1 MDAWFQAS
9 PLYVPTDVATNM
21 CWEEKKQL
29 VNLEAFNH
37 DIDMEQ
43 SQVIMWRCLWL
54 HEINVQYS
62 FWPQVYGWF
71 EVVRQIF

>member
-37 DIDMEQ
+37 DIDME
-43 SQVIMWRCLWL
+43 
-54 HEINVQYS
+54 
-62 FWPQVYGWF
+62 
-71 EVVRQIF
+71 